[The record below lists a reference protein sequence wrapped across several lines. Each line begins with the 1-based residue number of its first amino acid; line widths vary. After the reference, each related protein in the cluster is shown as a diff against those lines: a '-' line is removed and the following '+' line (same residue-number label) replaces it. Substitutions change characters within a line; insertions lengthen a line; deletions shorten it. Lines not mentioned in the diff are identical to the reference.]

1 MTSDKTGNPRLLI
14 VDDKESMRSLLHA
27 AMSDKGWDLTTA
39 ADGEEAIA
47 LIRETRF
54 NLVITDLKMPKFDG
68 IDVLRAA
75 KEADADMKVIVVT
88 AFGTMETAVEAMRL
102 GASDFIA
109 KPFAIEE
116 IELKAAKLMPRGPS
130 DKTTLPFDTPL
141 DRPMVGDS
149 LHTKDLLQM
158 IEKVG
163 PSKSA
168 VLITGPTG
176 TGKELVARALHQ
188 ASPLRERPFVAL
200 NCAALASG
208 VLESELFGHEKGAFT
223 GAVSTRIGRFEQAH
237 TGTLFL
243 DEVGD
248 IDPSIQTKLLRV
260 LQENEVERVGGHES
274 IHVDVRIVAA
284 TNRDLKQAISD
295 GDFREDFYY
304 RLNVFTIE
312 VAPLAERPEDLP
324 ALTAHFL
331 QKFSAETGKRV
342 TSLEAEVSDIFGRYA
357 WPGNVRELEN
367 VLERAVVL
375 ADGATISSEELPREL
390 VLTPYK
396 ESAFTDS
403 DPQRAAQHA
412 GTLGDRTDTLESDA
426 IREALEKFR
435 WNKSKAAEHL
445 GLKRTTLQYKI
456 KKYGLE

>member
-1 MTSDKTGNPRLLI
+1 
-14 VDDKESMRSLLHA
+14 
-27 AMSDKGWDLTTA
+27 
-39 ADGEEAIA
+39 
-47 LIRETRF
+47 
-54 NLVITDLKMPKFDG
+54 
-68 IDVLRAA
+68 
-75 KEADADMKVIVVT
+75 
-88 AFGTMETAVEAMRL
+88 
-102 GASDFIA
+102 
-109 KPFAIEE
+109 
-116 IELKAAKLMPRGPS
+116 
-130 DKTTLPFDTPL
+130 
-141 DRPMVGDS
+141 
-149 LHTKDLLQM
+149 M

-223 GAVSTRIGRFEQAH
+223 GAVSTRIGRFERAH

-260 LQENEVERVGGHES
+260 LQENEIERVGGHES

-304 RLNVFTIE
+304 RLNVFSLE
-312 VAPLAERPEDLP
+312 VAPLAERCEDLS

-331 QKFSAETGKRV
+331 QKFSAETGKQV
-342 TSLEAEVSDIFGRYA
+342 TGLEPEVSDIFARYA

-375 ADGATISSEELPREL
+375 ADGATISSEELPRGL

-396 ESAFTDS
+396 DPAFTDS
-403 DPQRAAQHA
+403 DPQRAAQPA
-412 GTLGDRTDTLESDA
+412 GTLGDRIGTLESDA

-456 KKYGLE
+456 RKYGLE